1 MQKNSITNKIT
12 PCCGLPFSIIY
23 WWVSN
28 LTLNSESDRQYLLTQ
43 ISQNGVLSIDGWK
56 VLVNSGTLEAD
67 ASLTKSEF
75 LEWFNCGKQPNC
87 EELKLIVEGF
97 KIINWDY
104 YKNSIEELNEAWQE
118 LENKLK
124 LKYNNAL
131 ETEAVDIIQRVDFE
145 TGNNVNYKKTA
156 TWHDGSLMDETKVD
170 GSVYRYY
177 NGSFYVMAFDNREN
191 RALIY
196 SNMLDFRNMNL
207 TDFYL
212 LKIGYYS
219 YVQLNGYNV
228 ENEYANPVIYY
239 LVSESLADDFGEVI
253 NVRGSSF
260 KATFGNERNVSYYG
274 GLENAKSAKGNFLII
289 STEVDLQGME
299 IEVVKKTLKF
309 ERGGL
314 LKNGTLKC
322 NEVYLDAERFHIFD
336 YDSLNITGDI
346 YSVSGW
352 SFPEWWGVKIN
363 DSTYDLADYIS
374 KLSENFISIS
384 LAEGYYYTKKGEIS
398 IKNIKGVT
406 KRTTY
411 IEFIPQ
417 KNNTFLF
424 TLGKPSGTVDERVY
438 DWRTIKDL
446 YINIKPSVKRT
457 GIIGIIV
464 GAIHKPEISN
474 VIIKANSE
482 NSILTAQEQND
493 FVDNPKVGVL
503 KANIGVEFRGDS
515 ELTNISNLF
524 TLCDIGIKFTEF
536 TDFVQ
541 VYDYMNWARSNGIC
555 AVYIAE
561 SAVSS
566 QNITFAGMQSYNE
579 GIFGLYVEDSEQWSI
594 LRNFLMQ
601 GARVEQLNGNVVR
614 NGKTIAY
621 SYRIGASKMIMGAYF
636 LNCYTAGSG
645 NLFYIGETSRGSVT
659 IDSLGSM
666 IDYSFP
672 LECSLNFTFGNE
684 DVKDFKIYLKDVNIY
699 DSKPNIFNNAKKID
713 MSNGADT
720 QYTIVNSVMKVL
732 N

>member
-1 MQKNSITNKIT
+1 M
-12 PCCGLPFSIIY
+12 GLSTTYTKAETDFLI
-23 WWVSN
+23 
-28 LTLNSESDRQYLLTQ
+28 QQ
-43 ISQNGVLSIDGWK
+43 
-56 VLVNSGTLEAD
+56 LEK
-67 ASLTKSEF
+67 KSEA
-75 LEWFNCGKQPNC
+75 LYTDNTLAGDI
-87 EELKLIVEGF
+87 LK
-97 KIINWDY
+97 
-104 YKNSIEELNEAWQE
+104 
-118 LENKLK
+118 
-124 LKYNNAL
+124 
-131 ETEAVDIIQRVDFE
+131 RVDKN
-145 TGNNVNYKKTA
+145 TGENVNYRETT
-156 TWHDGSLMDETKVD
+156 TWYDGSPMTEDKVD
-170 GSVYRYY
+170 GRAYRYY
-177 NGSFYVMAFDNREN
+177 GNSFYVMSFNDLEK

-196 SNMLDFRNMNL
+196 KKMSDFKNMSL

-228 ENEYANPVIYY
+228 ENEYAKPVIYY
-239 LVSESLADDFGEVI
+239 LVSENLIDDGGEVI

-260 KATFGNERNVSYYG
+260 KATFGNIKDVSYYG
-274 GLENAKSAKGNFLII
+274 GLEKAKSASGDFLII

-299 IEVVKKTLKF
+299 IQVVKKTLKF

-336 YDSLNITGDI
+336 YNSLNITGDI
-346 YSVSGW
+346 YPVSDW
-352 SFPEWWGVKIN
+352 SSPEWWGLKIN
-363 DSTYDLADYIS
+363 DNTYDLADYVS
-374 KLSENFISIS
+374 KLSQNFVSIS
-384 LAEGYYYTKKGEIS
+384 LGDGTYYTKKGEIP
-398 IKNIKGVT
+398 IKNLKGVT
-406 KRTTY
+406 KRTT
-411 IEFIPQ
+411 FIQFDPQ
-417 KNNTFLF
+417 KNNTYLF
-424 TLGKPSGTVDERVY
+424 TIGKPSGTFEERVF

-446 YINIKPSVKRT
+446 YIHIAPSVRRT
-457 GIIGIIV
+457 GITGIVV

-482 NSILTAQEQND
+482 NSSLTEEERNQ
-493 FVDNPKVGVL
+493 FVENPKVGVL

-541 VYDYMNWARSNGIC
+541 VYDYMNWAKPNGIC

-561 SAVSS
+561 SAVRS

-579 GIFGLYVEDSEQWSI
+579 GLYGLYVEDSQQWAT

-601 GARVEQLNGNVVR
+601 GARVEQLNGNVLK

-645 NLFYIGETSRGSVT
+645 NMFYIGETSRGSVT
-659 IDSLGSM
+659 IDSLGSQ
-666 IDYSFP
+666 IHLDYP

-699 DSKPNIFNNAKKID
+699 DSKPNIFNNARKID

-720 QYTIVNSVMKVL
+720 PFTIVNSVLKVI
-732 N
+732 